1 MMSKFAWTVSE
12 HYDYMHMQTSS
23 DECQVVIVMD
33 LHDDNDANW
42 ANSTHLSLNGGVG
55 GKTFTLRYWSSV
67 DSVRATIHDLDFV
80 TALRYAE
87 QLLNGEMEYRMVP
100 KEDA

>member
-1 MMSKFAWTVSE
+1 MPLPIKTSSLMMSEFAWTVFE
-12 HYDYMHMQTSS
+12 HYDTMHMQANS
-23 DECQVVIVMD
+23 DEGEVLLVMD
-33 LHDDNDANW
+33 RHRRDD
-42 ANSTHLSLNGGVG
+42 
-55 GKTFTLRYWSSV
+55 KTFTLTYWSSV
-67 DSVRATIHDLDFV
+67 DSVRATIRELDFA